1 MKYLDSLIAQVR
13 QKNCILVFSN
23 LNRAIL
29 NIVLWRFPFK
39 KKFWFENFR
48 NSTCLGNGTFQ
59 LYRPDSSDR
68 AFNYFSCKQ
77 DKKERYWGQQ
87 FKKWKG
93 TFRSGPTEMSGPVK
107 EDHLWRWS
115 KIFRSDLTKMVRSA
129 WFLTWFPEFWTEWK
143 ARSCKILSH
152 MESTLKRCSHS
163 RQPLSVVDPA
173 EGPGGGGPGP
183 PYFWTKLRPEEPK
196 KFFFSRPGPP
206 LSQGLDDRLPLSEGL
221 MTFDI
226 ANLNCSC
233 WTVEL
238 VFLSIDANRHFLL
251 WFCGIQSQWLHLNS
265 CYNSYIAT
273 KNDCNIQISLEL
285 VLLADY
291 VRQAISV
298 VGISAV
304 PSSRILSSRK
314 RRLDGFS
321 RLVDSDIPFRSM

>member
-29 NIVLWRFPFK
+29 NIVLWRFPLK
-39 KKFWFENFR
+39 KKLWFENFR

-129 WFLTWFPEFWTEWK
+129 WFLTGFPEFWTEWK

-152 MESTLKRCSHS
+152 MEGTFKRCSHS
-163 RQPLSVVDPA
+163 RQPLSMVDPG
-173 EGPGGGGPGP
+173 ERPGGAVAPLIFGPNWGPKGRKKIFFSDRVP
-183 PYFWTKLRPEEPK
+183 PYLRVWMTA
-196 KFFFSRPGPP
+196 PP
-206 LSQGLDDRLPLSEGL
+206 YLKVWWRL
-221 MTFDI
+221 I
-226 ANLNCSC
+226 
-233 WTVEL
+233 
-238 VFLSIDANRHFLL
+238 
-251 WFCGIQSQWLHLNS
+251 
-265 CYNSYIAT
+265 
-273 KNDCNIQISLEL
+273 
-285 VLLADY
+285 
-291 VRQAISV
+291 
-298 VGISAV
+298 
-304 PSSRILSSRK
+304 
-314 RRLDGFS
+314 
-321 RLVDSDIPFRSM
+321 

>member
-1 MKYLDSLIAQVR
+1 MERDISVWTDRNERTGERRPPLKVVR
-13 QKNCILVFSN
+13 SI
-23 LNRAIL
+23 
-29 NIVLWRFPFK
+29 
-39 KKFWFENFR
+39 
-48 NSTCLGNGTFQ
+48 
-59 LYRPDSSDR
+59 
-68 AFNYFSCKQ
+68 
-77 DKKERYWGQQ
+77 
-87 FKKWKG
+87 
-93 TFRSGPTEMSGPVK
+93 PVG
-107 EDHLWRWS
+107 
-115 KIFRSDLTKMVRSA
+115 LTKLVLSA
-129 WFLTWFPEFWTEWK
+129 WFLTGFPEFWTEWK

-163 RQPLSVVDPA
+163 RQPLSEVDPG
-173 EGPGGGGPGP
+173 EGPGGPRP
-183 PYFWTKLRPEEPK
+183 PLFLDQTEARRAEK
-196 KFFFSRPGPP
+196 KFFFRPGPP
-206 LSQGLDDRLPLSEGL
+206 LSQGLDDRPPLSEGL

-251 WFCGIQSQWLHLNS
+251 WFCGIQLQWLHLNS

-321 RLVDSDIPFRSM
+321 RLVDSDVPFGSM

>member
-1 MKYLDSLIAQVR
+1 MKYLDSLIAHVR

-107 EDHLWRWS
+107 EDHLWKWS
-115 KIFRSDLTKMVRSA
+115 KIFRSDVTKMVRSA

-163 RQPLSVVDPA
+163 RQPLSVVDPG
-173 EGPGGGGPGP
+173 EGPGGALAPLIFGPNWGP
-183 PYFWTKLRPEEPK
+183 KSRK
-196 KFFFSRPGPP
+196 KFFFQTGSPLISGSGWPPP
-206 LSQGLDDRLPLSEGL
+206 LIWMSEDVWYSKPQL
-221 MTFDI
+221 LL
-226 ANLNCSC
+226 LNCGTSFSFHWC
-233 WTVEL
+233 
-238 VFLSIDANRHFLL
+238 
-251 WFCGIQSQWLHLNS
+251 
-265 CYNSYIAT
+265 
-273 KNDCNIQISLEL
+273 K
-285 VLLADY
+285 
-291 VRQAISV
+291 QA
-298 VGISAV
+298 
-304 PSSRILSSRK
+304 LSSLILRHTIAMA
-314 RRLDGFS
+314 S
-321 RLVDSDIPFRSM
+321 S